1 MWVESLRRALWRFEG
16 GFCCFGD
23 LNDDQPNYIPLQDPR
38 KTRRS
43 PKVADDRCRA
53 SRCDF
58 EDPAVVWREP
68 EGEIPMIGQTISHYK
83 ILEKLGEG
91 GMGVVYKAH
100 DTKLDRLVAL
110 KFLPAQL
117 AASEQ
122 DKQRFTHE
130 AKAASALDHPN
141 ICNVH
146 EIDETPDGQVFIV
159 MAIYEGTP
167 LNRKIEKGPLKID
180 EAVDVAIQ
188 AAEGLQAAHEKGI
201 VHRDVK
207 SSNIMVTDKGRAV
220 IMDFGLAHS
229 RGMSKLTKTGSTLG
243 TVPYMSPE
251 QARGEKVDHRTD
263 IWSLGVVLYEMLTG
277 QLPFRSE
284 YQEAIVYSILNESPQ
299 PLTGMRSGIPM
310 ALEAIVN
317 KCIEKNASDRYQHA
331 DELIVDLRRVR
342 SQTSKEVVVPKPFLW
357 ARSRMLIYGGA
368 VVVLAVFVFLAL
380 PLFKGKNERITSLA
394 VLPLENLSG
403 DPEQEYFAEG
413 ITDALIT
420 ELGQISALRVRS
432 RTSVMKYKK
441 TEKSLPEIAQE
452 LNADIVVEGS
462 VLRSGEKVRITAKLI
477 HAAEDRQLWVKSYQR
492 DIGGFLLLQSEIV
505 QDITRQIGIRLSEE
519 VRFQLANR
527 RAVNPKALD
536 VYLKGVYSGDKEY
549 FNQAIKLDP
558 DFALAY
564 TRIADGYFFSGLFG
578 DIPAREAF
586 LKMKQAAL
594 KGLEKDNTLGEA
606 HSYLALAWL
615 HYDLDWTEAEKEFKR
630 ALELNPSLAYTHH
643 LYAHFLMARDRM
655 EESIAEVRLAS
666 ELDPFSSDMNLCF
679 GWHCLSTKDYDE
691 GIELARKGLMM
702 NPNNAWAQVI
712 LGWAYEQKSMI
723 EEAIVEFQNAL
734 SNWKDG
740 SLPLA
745 GLGHAYGIAGKKKE
759 AQEILEKLFEKSK
772 RTYVPAYDIAAV
784 YIGLGEKN
792 QAFEWLFKAL
802 EERSGFLVYIKCD
815 RRFDGLRPDPRF
827 QDLLRRMNLPN

>member
-1 MWVESLRRALWRFEG
+1 
-16 GFCCFGD
+16 
-23 LNDDQPNYIPLQDPR
+23 
-38 KTRRS
+38 
-43 PKVADDRCRA
+43 
-53 SRCDF
+53 
-58 EDPAVVWREP
+58 
-68 EGEIPMIGQTISHYK
+68 MIGQTISHYK
-83 ILEKLGEG
+83 IIEKLGEG

-110 KFLPAQL
+110 KFLPTQI

-229 RGMSKLTKTGSTLG
+229 RGMSKLTKSGSTLG

-263 IWSLGVVLYEMLTG
+263 IWSLGAVLYEMIAG
-277 QLPFRSE
+277 RLPFKSE
-284 YQEAIVYSILNESPQ
+284 YQEALVYSILNESP
-299 PLTGMRSGIPM
+299 PPITSLRSDVPM
-310 ALEAIVN
+310 KLEEIVN
-317 KCIEKNASDRYQHA
+317 KCLEKKASDRYQHA
-331 DELIVDLRRVR
+331 DELIVDLRRVK
-342 SQTSKEVVVPKPFLW
+342 SQTSKEVVVQKPFLR

-368 VVVLAVFVFLAL
+368 VVVLAVLVLLAL
-380 PLFKGKNERITSLA
+380 PLFKGKNEGNNEPITSLA

-403 DPEQEYFAEG
+403 DPKQEYFAEG

-420 ELGQISALRVRS
+420 ELGQISTLRVRS
-432 RTSVMKYKK
+432 RTSVMRYKK
-441 TEKSLPEIAQE
+441 TEKSLPQIGQE
-452 LNADIVVEGS
+452 LNAGMVVEGT
-462 VLRSGEKVRITAKLI
+462 VLRSGAKVRITAKLI
-477 HAAEDRQLWVKSYQR
+477 HAVEDRQLWAKSYER
-492 DIGGFLLLQSEIV
+492 DIGDFLVLQSEIA

-519 VRFQLANR
+519 ARFRLAKR
-527 RAVNPKALD
+527 ETVNPQALD
-536 VYLKGVYSGDKEY
+536 VYLKGVYSGDNQY
-549 FNQAIKLDP
+549 FDQAIKLDP

-564 TRIADGYFFSGLFG
+564 TKIASGYFFSGLFG
-578 DIPAREAF
+578 NIPPREAF

-594 KGLEKDNTLGEA
+594 KGLERDNTLGEA
-606 HSYLALAWL
+606 HGYLALAWL
-615 HYDLDWTEAEKEFKR
+615 HYDLNWTEAEKEFKR
-630 ALELNPSLAYTHH
+630 AFELNPSLAMLHH
-643 LYAHFLMARDRM
+643 LYAHYLMAVDRK
-655 EESIAEVRLAS
+655 EESTAEIKLAS
-666 ELDPFSSDMNLCF
+666 ELDPFALDMNQCF
-679 GWHCLSTKDYDE
+679 GWHCFFTKDYNE
-691 GIELARKGLMM
+691 AIELARKGIQTDS
-702 NPNNAWAQVI
+702 NNAWAHII
-712 LGWAYEQKSMI
+712 LGWAYEQKSMVK
-723 EEAIVEFQNAL
+723 EAIVEFQNAL
-734 SNWKDG
+734 SKWKDN

-745 GLGHAYGIAGKKKE
+745 GLGHAYGIAGQKKQ
-759 AQEILEKLFEKSK
+759 AQEILKKLHEMSK

-784 YIGLGEKN
+784 YVGLGEKN
-792 QAFEWLFKAL
+792 QAFEWLSKAL

-815 RRFDGLRPDPRF
+815 RRFDGLRSDPRF
-827 QDLLRRMNLPN
+827 QDLLHRMNLPN

>member
-1 MWVESLRRALWRFEG
+1 MVG
-16 GFCCFGD
+16 
-23 LNDDQPNYIPLQDPR
+23 
-38 KTRRS
+38 K
-43 PKVADDRCRA
+43 
-53 SRCDF
+53 
-58 EDPAVVWREP
+58 
-68 EGEIPMIGQTISHYK
+68 TISHYK

-110 KFLPAQL
+110 KFLPTQL
-117 AASEQ
+117 AASNQ

-167 LNRKIEKGPLKID
+167 LNRKIEKSPLKID

-207 SSNIMVTDKGRAV
+207 SSNIMVTDRGRAV

-251 QARGEKVDHRTD
+251 QARGDKVDHRTD
-263 IWSLGVVLYEMLTG
+263 IWSLGVVLYEMIG
-277 QLPFRSE
+277 GRLPFKSE
-284 YQEAIVYSILNESPQ
+284 YQDAIVYSILNEPPPPITS
-299 PLTGMRSGIPM
+299 LRSDVPM
-310 ALEAIVN
+310 KLEEILN
-317 KCIEKNASDRYQHA
+317 KCLEKKASDRYQHA

-342 SQTSKEVVVPKPFLW
+342 SQTSKEVVVLKPLLR

-368 VVVLAVFVFLAL
+368 IVALAVLVVLVLQ
-380 PLFKGKNERITSLA
+380 LFKGKNERITSLA

-413 ITDALIT
+413 ITEALIT

-441 TEKSLPEIAQE
+441 TDESLPQIAQE
-452 LNADIVVEGS
+452 LNANMVVEGS

-477 HAAEDRQLWVKSYQR
+477 HAAEDRQLWAKSYER
-492 DIGGFLLLQSEIV
+492 DIGDFLVLQNEIA
-505 QDITRQIGIRLSEE
+505 QDITRQIGIRLREE
-519 VRFQLANR
+519 ERFRLAKR
-527 RAVNPKALD
+527 RTVNPQALD
-536 VYLKGVYSGDKEY
+536 AYLKGVYSGDQEY

-564 TRIADGYFFSGLFG
+564 TKIAEGYFYSGLLG
-578 DIPAREAF
+578 AVPPRKAF
-586 LKMKQAAL
+586 LEMKQAAL
-594 KGLEKDNTLGEA
+594 KALEKDNTLGEA
-606 HSYLALAWL
+606 HGYLAVAWL

-630 ALELNPSLAYTHH
+630 ALELNPSLAMIHH
-643 LYAHFLMARDRM
+643 LYAHLLMALDRN
-655 EESIAEVRLAS
+655 EESMAEVKLAS
-666 ELDPFSSDMNLCF
+666 ELDPFANPNHLCS
-679 GWHCLSTKDYDE
+679 GWHCFSTAGYDE
-691 GIELARKGLMM
+691 AMELARKDIQA
-702 NPNNAWAQVI
+702 NPKNAWAHVT
-712 LGWAYEQKSMI
+712 LGMAYEQKVLI
-723 EEAIVEFQNAL
+723 KEAIVEFQNAVD
-734 SNWKDG
+734 NWKDNF
-740 SLPLA
+740 LPLA

-759 AQEILEKLFEKSK
+759 AQKILEKLLEEKLLEKSK
-772 RTYVPAYDIAAV
+772 RIYVSAYDIAAV

-792 QAFEWLFKAL
+792 QAFAWLSKAL

-815 RRFDGLRPDPRF
+815 RRFDGLRSDPRF

>member
-1 MWVESLRRALWRFEG
+1 
-16 GFCCFGD
+16 
-23 LNDDQPNYIPLQDPR
+23 
-38 KTRRS
+38 
-43 PKVADDRCRA
+43 
-53 SRCDF
+53 
-58 EDPAVVWREP
+58 
-68 EGEIPMIGQTISHYK
+68 MIGQTISHYK

-403 DPEQEYFAEG
+403 DSEQEYFAEG

>member
-1 MWVESLRRALWRFEG
+1 
-16 GFCCFGD
+16 
-23 LNDDQPNYIPLQDPR
+23 
-38 KTRRS
+38 
-43 PKVADDRCRA
+43 
-53 SRCDF
+53 
-58 EDPAVVWREP
+58 
-68 EGEIPMIGQTISHYK
+68 MIGQIISHYK

-317 KCIEKNASDRYQHA
+317 KCIEKNASDRDQHA

-342 SQTSKEVVVPKPFLW
+342 SQTSKEVVVPKPFLR

-712 LGWAYEQKSMI
+712 LGWAYEQKAMI
-723 EEAIVEFQNAL
+723 EEALVEFQNAL

-802 EERSGFLVYIKCD
+802 EERSGFVVYIKCD